1 MPKEVIAYE
10 QNKTKTRK
18 SRQDS
23 KLASGKSSQKPKHAP
38 LTSQKKS
45 KKAIRA
51 YRIPVEVKGVWAKKI
66 KKMLGIG

>member
-1 MPKEVIAYE
+1 M
-10 QNKTKTRK
+10 NKTKLKTRK
-18 SRQDS
+18 GVAKRF
-23 KLASGKSSQKPKHAP
+23 KITASGKVLRRNQNMRH
-38 LTSQKKS
+38 LRRKKS